1 MAFFKKTETKKSEA
15 NLVRELSAS
24 EISKLGGGA
33 PGSVTTNGPFKCIEG
48 LQGNL
53 VCVRVK

>member
-1 MAFFKKTETKKSEA
+1 MTFFTKTEAKKITINA
-15 NLVRELSAS
+15 ARELSAS
-24 EISKLGGGA
+24 EISKLGGSA

-48 LQGNL
+48 THGNL